1 MNNALVVDPSISG
14 VSGDML
20 VAMLV
25 DLGGDVKLLNDVVE
39 SLEKLPHVREFRV
52 TIEDV
57 LRSNVKAKWLKI
69 AASEVRDDHV
79 VGRDLIKWMDQVI
92 NDLGLEGRLRDL
104 AFNVLNKL
112 LKYESLIHNSTPHDV
127 RLHEIGSADTIFDI
141 VATIA
146 LMNDLGLING
156 ATYSL
161 PVAVGGGTVKGG
173 HGLMP
178 CPAYLTL
185 EILKESNYY
194 LVGGPID
201 EELTTPTGAALLTTL
216 FKPIRYLPLMK
227 VRKVG
232 YGAGSKA
239 FKGISNVLRGIL
251 GCVDDLNPLDYEEI
265 YVIECNVDDVTGE
278 ILGHAINR
286 MIELGALDASVI
298 SALGKKGRPSYIV
311 KALSR
316 EETISELV
324 KYMISELGTL
334 GVRVFKVGRYVVPYR
349 ELRELSVV
357 VDGREF
363 KVRVK
368 VSKDSD
374 GRVIRVKPEFS
385 DLESI
390 SKSLG
395 IPVNDVIK
403 CFLRQYS
410 NLNLS

>member
-1 MNNALVVDPSISG
+1 MSKALVVDPSISG

-20 VAMLV
+20 VAMLI
-25 DLGGDVKLLNDVVE
+25 DLSGNIKLLNEVTTT
-39 SLEKLPHVREFRV
+39 LEKLPHVREFSV
-52 TIEDV
+52 VVEDV
-57 LRSNVKAKWLKI
+57 LRNNVRAKGLKI
-69 AASEVRDDHV
+69 TASEVRDDHV
-79 VGRDLIKWMDQVI
+79 VGRDLIRWMDQVT

-104 AFNVLNKL
+104 AFNVLNTL

-127 RLHEIGSADTIFDI
+127 HLHEVGSADTIFDI
-141 VATIA
+141 VTTIV

-156 ATYSL
+156 VTYSL
-161 PVAVGGGTVKGG
+161 PVAVGGGIIRGV

-185 EILKESNYY
+185 EILRKGNYY

-227 VRKVG
+227 VDKVG
-232 YGAGSKA
+232 YGAGNKE
-239 FKGISNVLRGIL
+239 FKGVPNILRGIL
-251 GCVDDLNPLDYEEI
+251 GYVDDLSSLSYEEV

-278 ILGHAINR
+278 VLGHAINR
-286 MIELGALDASVI
+286 IIELGALDASVI

-311 KALSR
+311 RTLSK
-316 EETISELV
+316 EETVSELV

-334 GVRVFKVGRYVVPYR
+334 GVRVFKVGRYVVPDR
-349 ELRELSVV
+349 EIRELSVV
-357 VDGREF
+357 VDGREY

-368 VSKDSD
+368 VSKDND
-374 GRVIRVKPEFS
+374 GRIIRVKPEFS
-385 DLESI
+385 DLERI

-403 CFLRQYS
+403 YFLRQYS
-410 NLNLS
+410 NLS